1 MTITTNTLTTIR
13 PLKLFEELD
22 EWNSLFPFPRF
33 LPTSYN
39 VPSID
44 VEETDKNIL
53 IKADLPGLD
62 KKDITISLEDNI
74 LSIKGEKKEEK
85 VEKSKTYL
93 RSERFCG
100 SFVRDIPIHAEIDTE
115 KIDAKYNN
123 GVLELSLPKKDIKQ
137 IKAKTVEI
145 K

>member
-1 MTITTNTLTTIR
+1 MRNTLTAIR
-13 PLKLFEELD
+13 PLRLFEELD
-22 EWNSLFPFPRF
+22 KWDDLFLFPKF
-33 LPTSYN
+33 LPTNYN
-39 VPSID
+39 VPAID

-53 IKADLPGLD
+53 VKADLPGLD

-85 VEKSKTYL
+85 IEKSKTYL

-115 KIDAKYNN
+115 KIDAKYND
-123 GVLELSLPKKDIKQ
+123 GVLELNLPKKDVKQ
-137 IKAKTVEI
+137 LKAKSIEI